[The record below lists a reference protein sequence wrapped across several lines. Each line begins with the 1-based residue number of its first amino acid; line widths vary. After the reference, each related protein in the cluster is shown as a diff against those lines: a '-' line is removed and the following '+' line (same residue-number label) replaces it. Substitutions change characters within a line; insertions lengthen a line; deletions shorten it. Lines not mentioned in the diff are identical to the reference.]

1 MKCEF
6 DEYRMY
12 PYKVQFLTDD
22 IFRLSGNQRSKLQY
36 HILAQRFP
44 LVHVSEQDKWDLL
57 ALCRAQKTE
66 SAQRWLNRMQW
77 PDGLEKMITFGVSLK
92 VRGTVKGV
100 WCYMGQM
107 EAHSATYRGI
117 PMTWE
122 RWAQPIMDYLN
133 DRRATLE
140 ISKTMSQSER
150 SRFRGSTYDNAMMML
165 SYQSGQ
171 YMTLPGEEYRTLK
184 EWVYQYFRTG
194 TAPLPYHGEIPDGN
208 YEFTIDF
215 EKDVEIVAAPYLK
228 EEMGAYNAEH
238 NAEHNKDMG
247 RCQTEKR
254 FEQLEGDAW
263 TTQEIYA
270 QGFSRKTLD
279 KFVEHGLIERVKRG
293 HYVRKFV

>member
-1 MKCEF
+1 
-6 DEYRMY
+6 
-12 PYKVQFLTDD
+12 
-22 IFRLSGNQRSKLQY
+22 
-36 HILAQRFP
+36 
-44 LVHVSEQDKWDLL
+44 
-57 ALCRAQKTE
+57 
-66 SAQRWLNRMQW
+66 MQW
-77 PDGLEKMITFGVSLK
+77 PDGLEKMVTFGVSLE
-92 VRGTVKGV
+92 VRGTVKGA
-100 WCYMGQM
+100 WCYTGQM
-107 EAHSATYRGI
+107 EEHSATYRGI

-122 RWAQPIMDYLN
+122 EWTQPIMAYLD

-140 ISKTMSQSER
+140 ISRTMSQGER
-150 SRFRGSTYDNAMMML
+150 AHFKGNTYDNAMMML
-165 SYQSGQ
+165 SYQGGK

-194 TAPLPYHGEIPDGN
+194 AAPLPYSGEIPDGN

-228 EEMGAYNAEH
+228 EEMRQYNAEN
-238 NAEHNKDMG
+238 NAAHNKDMG
-247 RCQTEKR
+247 RRQTEKR

-293 HYVRKFV
+293 HYVRKSV